1 MRPAFGLI
9 NDLRSLT
16 GGVRVAM
23 ESGENFRKIQDL
35 MLVTEK
41 QFCLPE
47 TNFAMNLIRQ
57 FENGALARMIERYE
71 LSVPQLQLAMDAMT
85 TSWLDKANERKSVD
99 GFIALQGIG
108 HSLSNMRP
116 FGDRLTDALQVDLGD
131 WSGTFVWPND
141 IFVDAPARTSFY
153 VSRGL
158 NPNLTA
164 FPSGTFDQIVFNTGL
179 RTPVPPVDKLHDSGT
194 EDDEADRETAF
205 RRTNRAHD
213 ALQRFETLLRSFI
226 EERMQQA
233 FGPSWVKHQVPGEMR
248 QEWINKQ
255 QRARDNREPEQPLLD
270 YADFTDY
277 IGIITRR
284 DNWRAVFEEVFLRET
299 SVQESFQRLYPIRI
313 CTMHSRLLTRDDEL
327 YLYVETKRIL
337 DAIGIKK

>member
-1 MRPAFGLI
+1 MKSIPKDKLRKIVAAQRVISFQLAPSASTLKLVAATQQTTDLAHDMNRLQDSMRPAFGLI

-71 LSVPQLQLAMDAMT
+71 LSMPQLQLAMDAMT

-153 VSRGL
+153 VSRG
-158 NPNLTA
+158 N
-164 FPSGTFDQIVFNTGL
+164 SI
-179 RTPVPPVDKLHDSGT
+179 RT
-194 EDDEADRETAF
+194 
-205 RRTNRAHD
+205 
-213 ALQRFETLLRSFI
+213 
-226 EERMQQA
+226 
-233 FGPSWVKHQVPGEMR
+233 
-248 QEWINKQ
+248 
-255 QRARDNREPEQPLLD
+255 
-270 YADFTDY
+270 
-277 IGIITRR
+277 
-284 DNWRAVFEEVFLRET
+284 
-299 SVQESFQRLYPIRI
+299 
-313 CTMHSRLLTRDDEL
+313 
-327 YLYVETKRIL
+327 
-337 DAIGIKK
+337 